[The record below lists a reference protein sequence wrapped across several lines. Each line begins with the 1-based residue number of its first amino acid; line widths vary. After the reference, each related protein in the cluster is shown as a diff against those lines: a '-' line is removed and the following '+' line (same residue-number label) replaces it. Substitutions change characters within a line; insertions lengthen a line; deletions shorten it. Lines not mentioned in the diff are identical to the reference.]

1 MSWSKFDDAAPKNPK
16 AVIAGNEAWSL
27 WAAAVMYCNRH
38 NTDGYVTL
46 AALAVDCLPRPIP
59 PAKARKLADALCNAR
74 ARPEGKGLFE
84 LDRNDM
90 YRVHDFL
97 DWNPSKVEV
106 ESKRKIDRDRKRG
119 GRGVEPDSERKPT
132 GVASGRRT
140 DSVTPRASPV
150 PSRPDLSRPDPDEST
165 RALAPDEQGTWDGSE
180 RETACPL
187 DMAQRAKA
195 LGIPQKLAESL
206 KVDLAAVDALI
217 HDFASYWTIGGGMG
231 QKRRHWMRKL
241 RENVR
246 KEAGKPGG
254 LPAPG
259 ALEHSNL
266 TRESRI
272 ALKEL
277 DQVERGRAVF
287 EAEKARR
294 AAENGQ

>member
-1 MSWSKFDDAAPKNPK
+1 MSWSKFDDAAPKSPK
-16 AVIAGNEAWSL
+16 AVAAGNEAWGL

-59 PAKARKLADALCNAR
+59 LAKARKLADELLNAR
-74 ARPEGKGLFE
+74 LRPEGKGLFE

-106 ESKRKIDRDRKRG
+106 ESKRKLDRDRKRG
-119 GRGVEPDSERKPT
+119 GRGVDADSERNPRGLT
-132 GVASGRRT
+132 SGGRA
-140 DSVTPRASPV
+140 DSVPPRASPV

-165 RALAPDEQGTWDGSE
+165 RALAPDEQSTWDGSE

-187 DMAQRAKA
+187 DIAQRAKA
-195 LGIPQKLAESL
+195 LGIPQKLAGSL
-206 KVDLAAVDALI
+206 KADLGSVEALI

-259 ALEHSNL
+259 AVDHSNL

-272 ALKEL
+272 ALKEI
-277 DQVERGRAVF
+277 DRVEQGRVLY
-287 EAEKARR
+287 EAEKQRR
-294 AAENGQ
+294 AAADGQ

>member
-1 MSWSKFDDAAPKNPK
+1 MSWSKFDDAAPKSPK

-59 PAKARKLADALCNAR
+59 VAKARKLADALCDAR

-97 DWNPSKVEV
+97 DWNPSKAEV
-106 ESKRKIDRDRKRG
+106 ESKRKLDRDRKRG
-119 GRGVEPDSERKPT
+119 GRGVEQDSERKP
-132 GVASGRRT
+132 SGRRT
-140 DSVTPRASPV
+140 DSVPPRASPV
-150 PSRPDLSRPDPDEST
+150 PTSPVPTIPDPDESA
-165 RALAPDEQGTWDGSE
+165 RASVPDEQGTWDGSE

-187 DMAQRAKA
+187 DIAQRAKV
-195 LGIPQKLAESL
+195 LGIPEKLAESL
-206 KVDLAAVDALI
+206 KVDRSAVDALI

-272 ALKEL
+272 VLKEI
-277 DQVERGRAVF
+277 DQVEQSRLVY
-287 EAEKARR
+287 EAEKKRR
-294 AAENGQ
+294 AAANGQ

>member
-1 MSWSKFDDAAPKNPK
+1 MSWSKFDDAAPKSPK

-59 PAKARKLADALCNAR
+59 PAKARKLADALCDAR

-119 GRGVEPDSERKPT
+119 GRGIEPDSERKPA
-132 GVASGRRT
+132 GVAGGRRT

-165 RALAPDEQGTWDGSE
+165 RALAPDEQSTWDGSE
-180 RETACPL
+180 RETLCPL
-187 DMAQRAKA
+187 DIAQRAKA

-206 KVDLAAVDALI
+206 KADPTAVDALI

-231 QKRRHWMRKL
+231 QKRGHWMRKL

-266 TRESRI
+266 ARESRI

-277 DQVERGRAVF
+277 DQVERGRL
-287 EAEKARR
+287 EYQAEKARR
-294 AAENGQ
+294 AAANGQ